1 MNAETIK
8 VRLIG
13 DRPLLMH
20 SGRLADP
27 LDDVVG
33 DLAKITGKRSKTRA
47 DHEEIAR
54 IEWHGGLWL
63 SDSRP
68 CIPAEAV
75 EACFINAARARKKA
89 KQARAGLMVM
99 GPSLL
104 NYDGPRDLDRLWKNQ
119 AFRLKHAVRIGTART
134 MRTRPRFETW
144 SADVSP
150 RSCRRCWTGQK
161 RWRSSRSLA
170 SRRDWETGG
179 RDTAGSASSCS
190 NSLWRGVARRATVG
204 PGVARQGESPER
216 GCSFFK
222 FLNAPV
228 GASEKQLYDE
238 KLHCS
243 N

>member
-8 VRLIG
+8 VRFIG

-33 DLAKITGKRSKTRA
+33 DLAKITGKRSKTRS

-119 AFRLKHAVRIGTART
+119 AFRLRHAVRIGTART

-144 SADVSP
+144 SADVVATFLPTLLDRAETLEIFKIAGFQEGLGDWRP
-150 RSCRRCWTGQK
+150 RY
-161 RWRSSRSLA
+161 
-170 SRRDWETGG
+170 G
-179 RDTAGSASSCS
+179 RFSVE
-190 NSLWRGVARRATVG
+190 LL
-204 PGVARQGESPER
+204 E
-216 GCSFFK
+216 
-222 FLNAPV
+222 
-228 GASEKQLYDE
+228 
-238 KLHCS
+238 
-243 N
+243 